1 MEVSGNANG
10 KTLHLNFHGRII
22 DHLGIQ
28 MYQSPIAAVAEMIS
42 NAWDA
47 EAEVV
52 KVRLPDVL
60 NDDAE
65 LIVAD
70 NGIGMT
76 FDECQNRFLE
86 VGLNRRGDDPASRSG
101 TKQRPILGRK
111 GIGKFAGFG
120 IATVI
125 RVDTVSRT
133 NGERTVFE
141 LDANR
146 LRGNEYVGTSQKPI
160 DVLTYEAPDPLRAE
174 TEHGTKITLRNL
186 VIANRPSPSVFARG
200 MARRFLLKQRSDDFE
215 ISINGDPL
223 PDSLG
228 EERIQFVFPR
238 DFGLVSE
245 EVVEKFRHI
254 PVDDQGWGTEEL
266 SDGHTIRWR
275 FVFYEDTIGEEE
287 LRGISVFANGK
298 LAQTPFD
305 FNLVG
310 GLSGQHGIE
319 YLHGVVEADFIDELP
334 TDFIAPERQRID
346 WDRKETRPLLVWGQ
360 ERVKTL
366 LRYWRDLR
374 GQAKL
379 DMLQQKLGPFKERLE
394 KLNRHERQVV
404 ERALKSLASIS
415 KMNDSDYQNVATAV
429 LTAWEGGRLHD
440 LITDLSN
447 QEDMNEEVFIS
458 LLMEAEVMTSLH
470 AAEIVRTKLEITSD
484 LRRRVESQERENK
497 LRDFIAEHPWLI
509 SPDWQTFIKEMSLKN
524 VFAAIAAE
532 ELEKNQDFE
541 KRVDLVLSS
550 GDTLIIMEFMR
561 PGVKLDRDHLAR
573 FGFYIEA
580 IEAYLNANTGGQFK
594 RVQASYLVADSIS
607 NLAHILSTVSKM
619 EQDRR
624 FAMDWETLISK
635 AESQWKEFFFALVE
649 RSGEDERV
657 LKLGTDMGLI
667 SVQGPAA
674 VAVIEPAAQPL
685 PPA

>member
-1 MEVSGNANG
+1 METPGNANG

-47 EAEVV
+47 EAEIV

-65 LIVAD
+65 LVVAD

-76 FDECQNRFLE
+76 FDECQSRFLE
-86 VGLNRRGDDPASRSG
+86 VGFNRRGDDPVSRSG
-101 TKQRPILGRK
+101 TKHRPILGRK

-160 DVLTYEAPDPLRAE
+160 DVLTYEAPDPVRAE

-186 VIANRPSPSVFARG
+186 VIANKPSPAVFSRG
-200 MARRFLLKQRSDDFE
+200 LARRFLLKQRSDDFE

-223 PDSLG
+223 LDSLG
-228 EERIQFVFPR
+228 DERIQFVFPH
-238 DFGLVSE
+238 DFGKVSE
-245 EVVEKFRHI
+245 DVAEKFRHI
-254 PVDDQGWGTEEL
+254 PVDDQGWGKEQL
-266 SDGHTIRWR
+266 SGGHEIRWR
-275 FVFYEDTIGEEE
+275 FVLYEDTIKEEE

-346 WDRKETRPLLVWGQ
+346 WHRKETEPLLEWGQ
-360 ERVKTL
+360 DRIRTIL
-366 LRYWRDLR
+366 SCWRDLR

-394 KLNRHERQVV
+394 KLKRSEKQVV
-404 ERALKSLASIS
+404 ERALKSLAGIS
-415 KMNDSDYQNVATAV
+415 KMSDSDYQNVATAV

-440 LITDLSN
+440 LIIDLSN
-447 QEDMNEEVFIS
+447 QEDMNEEAFIS
-458 LLMEAEVMTSLH
+458 LLIEAEVMTSLH

-484 LRRRVESQERENK
+484 LRRRVENREKENK

-509 SPDWQTFIKEMSLKN
+509 SPDWQTFVKEMSLKN
-524 VFAAIAAE
+524 VFSAIAAE
-532 ELEKNQDFE
+532 ELEKNKDFE
-541 KRVDLVLSS
+541 KRVDLILSS
-550 GDTLIIMEFMR
+550 GDTLIIMEFMK
-561 PGVKLDRDHLAR
+561 PEVKLDRDHLAR

-580 IEAYLNANTGGQFK
+580 IEAHLRANTGGRFK

-607 NLAHILSTVSKM
+607 NVAHILSTIGKM

-635 AESQWKEFFFALVE
+635 AESQWKEFFFALAE
-649 RSGEDERV
+649 RAGGDERV
-657 LKLGTDMGLI
+657 LKLGADMGLI
-667 SVQGPAA
+667 SIQESAA
-674 VAVIEPAAQPL
+674 IDASGSIAQPVTPL
-685 PPA
+685 